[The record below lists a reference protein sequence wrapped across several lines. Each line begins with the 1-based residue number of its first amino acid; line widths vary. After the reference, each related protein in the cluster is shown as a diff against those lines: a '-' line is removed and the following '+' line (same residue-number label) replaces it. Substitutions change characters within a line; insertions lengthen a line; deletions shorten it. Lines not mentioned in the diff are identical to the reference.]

1 MKLKYIF
8 LFSAALL
15 MGTSCADF
23 LDKTPISD
31 NVDGNF
37 FTAENQLE
45 PYCNNMYSLLPDHGT
60 GTGTFGYFT
69 TDNNSDDMTAVGQ
82 VDNFLPQRVQVPSS
96 GSYDSFSTI
105 RTCNLFLQR
114 TAENLENGT
123 LSNDD
128 NVKHYIGEMYF
139 FRAYVYF
146 SLLKTY
152 GDFPI
157 VTEVLTDGDYAANVE
172 ANKRK
177 PRNEVARFILSDLD
191 KAAQLMADQNMSTN
205 RINRDVALL
214 LKSRVALYEATW
226 LKYFKGTAFVP
237 NGEGWPG
244 ATRAYNQGYE
254 FPSGNID
261 NEIQWFLDQAIE
273 ASALVADKHT
283 LTENTGVI
291 MQGEGDSNPYTEQF
305 SVLDM
310 SGYDEILLWR
320 DFDYG
325 KGIVH
330 NRPTDASTNC
340 AGVGLT
346 RSLIQSY
353 LMNDG
358 LPYYA
363 SSLYQGDN
371 SSQDIVANR
380 DDRIRLFLKQ
390 PGMINI
396 WLNVGQGT
404 HGVPVEPQL
413 PDIINGS
420 YTLRYNTG
428 YQSRKYWYWDHAY
441 CNNWQGE
448 TGVPIF
454 RAAEAYLNY
463 IEAYYERY
471 GRLDSKADQY
481 WRTLR
486 RRARIDEDY
495 NKTIQA
501 TDMAKEAELDWAA
514 YSGGKI
520 LSDVT
525 LFNIRR
531 ERRNEFLEEG
541 FRYTDLC
548 RWRSMDQMLTK
559 KYHIEGMKLWNT
571 DLPERYAAAGYNL
584 IYNQD
589 PESNV
594 SSPALSDYLR
604 PYEILKNNRAYE
616 GYGWHMAHYLS
627 PIAMQ
632 HFMITSTSDPDN
644 YSDSPIYQ
652 NPYWPVKANYS
663 AEK

>member
-1 MKLKYIF
+1 MKVSKYIIAAI
-8 LFSAALL
+8 LFSNILCGCNDNLEITPPSSIIPEDYLTEESQLDSYIINRYTALPNC
-15 MGTSCADF
+15 GGGVG
-23 LDKTPISD
+23 LD
-31 NVDGNF
+31 NG
-37 FTAENQLE
+37 
-45 PYCNNMYSLLPDHGT
+45 
-60 GTGTFGYFT
+60 
-69 TDNNSDDMTAVGQ
+69 TDNEAGMSYSSRYTEGDWKVGETGG
-82 VDNFLPQRVQVPSS
+82 DWNFEEIYQLNYFLSRVLPLYREGKIS
-96 GSYDSFSTI
+96 GSK
-105 RTCNLFLQR
+105 
-114 TAENLENGT
+114 ENIE
-123 LSNDD
+123 
-128 NVKHYIGEMYF
+128 HYIGEAYF
-139 FRAYVYF
+139 LRALAYYNKLVA
-146 SLLKTY
+146 L

-157 VTEVLTDGDYAANVE
+157 IREPLVDNLELLTNAS
-172 ANKRK
+172 KRQ
-177 PRNEVARFILSDLD
+177 PRNEVARFIISDLD
-191 KAAQLMADQNMSTN
+191 SAAMLMKSTAPDGKKN
-205 RINRDVALL
+205 RMYKDIAYLM
-214 LKSRVALYEATW
+214 KSRVALFEGTW

-244 ATRAYNQGYE
+244 ATREYNQGYE
-254 FPSGNID
+254 YPSGNID

-273 ASALVADKHT
+273 TADLIASKYT
-283 LTENTGVI
+283 LTDNSGVL
-291 MQGEGDSNPYTEQF
+291 MQGVGDTNPYVEQF
-305 SVLDM
+305 SAMDM

-320 DFDYG
+320 DFDKG

-330 NRPTDASTNC
+330 NRPVDAGSTC
-340 AGVGLT
+340 TGVGLT
-346 RSLIQSY
+346 RGLVQSF

-363 SSLYQGDN
+363 SPLYEGDN
-371 SSQDIVANR
+371 STESVVINR
-380 DDRIRLFLKQ
+380 DDRIRLFMKQ

-404 HGVPVEPQL
+404 HGVPVESEL
-413 PDIINGS
+413 PNITTGV
-420 YTLRYNTG
+420 YTFRNNTG
-428 YQSRKYWYWDHAY
+428 YLSRKYWYWDHAY
-441 CNNWQGE
+441 CNNMQGE
-448 TGVPIF
+448 TGVHIF

-471 GRLDSKADQY
+471 GSLDGKADQY
-481 WRTLR
+481 WKALR
-486 RRARIDEDY
+486 RRAHVDEDY

-501 TDMAKEAELDWAA
+501 TDMQKEAELDWTA

-520 LSDVT
+520 LNDAT

-531 ERRNEFLEEG
+531 ERRNEFLNEG
-541 FRYTDLC
+541 FRYTDLR

-559 KYHIEGMKLWNT
+559 KYHIEGFKLWNT
-571 DLPERYAAAGYNL
+571 DMPEKYAAAGTEL
-584 IYNQD
+584 IYDQD
-589 PESNV
+589 PNSNV